1 MIEGSGRRECAVA
14 ARFVLHRDARWFML
28 PTGQTV
34 DCSRHKLL
42 RRLLLVLAATR
53 LARTGEPLS
62 WSTLVAAGWPDE
74 RILPRAARNRIH
86 VALSRLRRLGLGPW
100 LVHVPDGWMLSPT
113 LDLELSDAPGPWGA
127 TQR

>member
-1 MIEGSGRRECAVA
+1 MRRDCAA
-14 ARFVLHRDARWFML
+14 TARLVLHRDARWMVL
-28 PTGQTV
+28 PTGQSV

-42 RRLLLVLAATR
+42 RRLLLALATAHR
-53 LARTGEPLS
+53 ARPGEPLP
-62 WSTLVAAGWPDE
+62 WPALVAAGWPDE

-113 LDLELSDAPGPWGA
+113 LDIELSEAP
-127 TQR
+127 TS